1 MKCDIKRTLWMIH
14 KTIISDSKA
23 RISGS
28 RERHVQSGSRLTL
41 SCRIEEYTGP
51 PTYVFW
57 YRNSEVI
64 NYSERKSI
72 LISSGRS
79 HHLSKQNGNK
89 FKNTLTTANVE
100 SSRISN
106 SPTSTS
112 MLSNENDS
120 ISKNYRQVFDIITVN
135 FDPNQYTIWYSRNDF
150 GNFLQKVQNN
160 DVIKGISN
168 KEILEKSS
176 LSNNKLSANLPNVTS
191 INIHNGNRS
200 KTKMHSR
207 RQRKFKRRRR
217 RRNVLVSTLD
227 IFDVS
232 QTDGGVY
239 TCAPSNAK
247 NHSVMVHV
255 VKGMIQFFF
264 KRVTHVI

>member
-1 MKCDIKRTLWMIH
+1 
-14 KTIISDSKA
+14 
-23 RISGS
+23 
-28 RERHVQSGSRLTL
+28 
-41 SCRIEEYTGP
+41 
-51 PTYVFW
+51 
-57 YRNSEVI
+57 
-64 NYSERKSI
+64 
-72 LISSGRS
+72 
-79 HHLSKQNGNK
+79 
-89 FKNTLTTANVE
+89 
-100 SSRISN
+100 
-106 SPTSTS
+106 
-112 MLSNENDS
+112 MLSNDNDS
-120 ISKNYRQVFDIITVN
+120 ISKNYRQVFDIITVI
-135 FDPNQYTIWYSRNDF
+135 FSPNLYISCYDLILTKEFW
-150 GNFLQKVQNN
+150 NFLQKAQNN

-176 LSNNKLSANLPNVTS
+176 LSNNKLTANLPNVTS

-255 VKGMIQFFF
+255 VKGMIQ
-264 KRVTHVI
+264 